1 MRHIMCDLETLGQ
14 TPGCVILS
22 IGAVEFDPSGKCAL
36 DDGMYTVLNTDDC
49 CDHYLHIDAE
59 GPDSTVAWWE
69 KQGEE
74 ARKVLFAA
82 RDTKT
87 SVPLKLGLEQL
98 NKYVTRFGGVKD
110 VCVWGNGSDFDNA
123 ILAVAY
129 RMADMKPSWHFTNN
143 RCYRTLKNICPGPK
157 VARAGT
163 YHHALD
169 DAKTQALHAIQLI
182 KAYPGL
188 AF

>member
-1 MRHIMCDLETLGQ
+1 MKHIMVDLETLGQ
-14 TPGCVILS
+14 TPGCAILS
-22 IGAVEFDPSGKCAL
+22 IGAVEFDPSGKRAL
-36 DDGMYTVLNTDDC
+36 DNGMYTVLNTDDC
-49 CDHYLHIDAE
+49 LEHYLHVDAE
-59 GPDSTVAWWE
+59 GPNSTLAWWE
-69 KQGEE
+69 KQSEE
-74 ARKVLFAA
+74 ARKVLFQA
-82 RDTKT
+82 RDPKT

-98 NKYVTRFGGVKD
+98 NKYVESHGGKRS

-129 RMADMKPSWHFTNN
+129 KMASMKPAWEFWNN

-157 VARAGT
+157 AERQGT
-163 YHHALD
+163 YHNALD